1 MQWLIPVMTAIWG
14 VWKWSQ
20 EHQQERLKERSR
32 LSALYVNPF
41 LSASEDLQSRIYH
54 ILCLNGLRFL
64 RERYPAGIYA
74 EETLYLIV
82 RWFGWFAVL
91 LRYSPYTQDPIMIRL
106 AEAVRNAFA
115 SPAYPVGP
123 FTFLRPE
130 QRTLGKMVMSRYKG
144 QYGIEFDTISWTD
157 FMERLKV
164 PPLAEDLVIQQ
175 SLQALRQADGA
186 ETITGWERLA
196 EVQSRLVDLL
206 YYVEAREGFTLFPAG
221 VRQKCSGPAVKLPGG
236 AGAPEAVLTS
246 S

>member
-144 QYGIEFDTISWTD
+144 QYGMSSTPSPGPISWSGSRCRPWRRIWS
-157 FMERLKV
+157 FSRVCRPCARLMGRKPSLAGNV
-164 PPLAEDLVIQQ
+164 WPKCRADWSISFITWRPGRDSPSFRPACGRNAPGPP
-175 SLQALRQADGA
+175 
-186 ETITGWERLA
+186 
-196 EVQSRLVDLL
+196 
-206 YYVEAREGFTLFPAG
+206 
-221 VRQKCSGPAVKLPGG
+221 
-236 AGAPEAVLTS
+236 
-246 S
+246 